1 MLPAV
6 EATSL
11 LLLALLSGCYAPV
24 PRCSP
29 FIIINKIPESTSLGA
44 DFNPY
49 FPVPGDPFILLFYGH
64 SIVGFSEC
72 EYGGPLQ
79 AMLAGD
85 FKAVSLLAD
94 GPWKIPRFI

>member
-1 MLPAV
+1 MQCFRIKELLYRLFTTEQVKSAAMLPAV

-29 FIIINKIPESTSLGA
+29 FIIINKIPESTSFGA

-49 FPVPGDPFILLFYGH
+49 FPVPG
-64 SIVGFSEC
+64 
-72 EYGGPLQ
+72 
-79 AMLAGD
+79 
-85 FKAVSLLAD
+85 
-94 GPWKIPRFI
+94 

>member
-1 MLPAV
+1 MRVA
-6 EATSL
+6 AQGAAL
-11 LLLALLSGCYAPV
+11 LLSVLLGSSYAPV